1 MMDLSPAL
9 IFIVGL
15 YLASAGAGLAL
26 EFLNLKRLNER
37 WGEVPPGFEGHIDG
51 DSLARSRE
59 YTIENARLAM
69 AEKLAGSIAAL
80 VFVLFL
86 LKPYDRWIA
95 SLGGGF
101 IASGAVFF
109 MLLLFAEALVSAPL
123 AFWRVFRIER
133 KFGFSAMTPGLW
145 AADLAKSIAISSAL
159 AFFFICAALW
169 IVSLS
174 PGLWWFW
181 IWVLFLGFT
190 IFMMYVSPHL
200 IEPLFNRFDEVED
213 PGLRDGIREAL
224 QKAGIRAGKVL
235 KVDASRRTSH
245 TNAYFTGIG
254 SVKRIV
260 LYDTLLKK
268 LGTEEIISVLAHEA
282 GHWRGR
288 HLLKGLMA
296 AALIG
301 FAALYISHRVIET
314 GLLAR
319 ALGFEGASFYAHIV
333 LLGLLASIAAFY
345 FIPIFAWLSRRRE
358 RGADRFAAEITGDP
372 SSMASALI
380 KLSRDNLS
388 NLHPHPLYA
397 AFHYSHPPVAERVWE
412 LRKMGEGA

>member
-1 MMDLSPAL
+1 MDPSPAL

-15 YLASAGAGLAL
+15 YLASTGAGLVL
-26 EFLNLKRLNER
+26 EFLNLRRLNER
-37 WGEVPPGFEGHIDG
+37 WGEVPPGFEGRIDR
-51 DSLARSRE
+51 DSLALSRE
-59 YTIENARLAM
+59 YTVENARLAM
-69 AEKLAGSIAAL
+69 AEKLAGSLASA

-86 LKPYDRWIA
+86 LKPYDRWID

-109 MLLLFAEALVSAPL
+109 MLLLLAETLLSAPF

-145 AADLAKSIAISSAL
+145 AADLAKSIAVSSAL
-159 AFFFICAALW
+159 ALLFICGALW

-181 IWVLFLGFT
+181 LWLLFIGFT
-190 IFMMYVSPHL
+190 VFMMYVSPHL
-200 IEPLFNRFDEVED
+200 IEPLFNRFDEVDD
-213 PGLRDGIREAL
+213 PGLRDGIREVL
-224 QKAGIRAGKVL
+224 KKAGIRAGKVL

-260 LYDTLLKK
+260 LYDTLLEK
-268 LGTEEIISVLAHEA
+268 LGKEEIISVLAHEA
-282 GHWRGR
+282 GHWKGR
-288 HLLKGLMA
+288 HLLKGLTA
-296 AALIG
+296 TALIG
-301 FAALYISHRVIET
+301 LAALHVSYRVIGS
-314 GLLAR
+314 GLLER
-319 ALGFEGASFYAHIV
+319 AFGFEGASLYAQIV
-333 LLGLLASIAAFY
+333 LLGLLASIAAFF
-345 FIPIFAWLSRRRE
+345 FIPVFTWLSRRRE
-358 RGADRFAAEITGDP
+358 MGADRFAAEISGDP

-397 AFHYSHPPVAERVWE
+397 AFHYSHPPVAERVRE
-412 LRKMGEGA
+412 LRKIRDSLE